1 MTDHSILRFYSPF
14 FKSQCFIKRWVESLK
29 YGTISSLW
37 DSVKFNEPQ
46 LAEYDLHKACTVS
59 YLGTKVIP
67 VDAPMVMPIAK
78 VENNVTV
85 WFLVDPKSED
95 NADEVTNTNKTGG
108 KNAFDVLMS
117 KKTKTI
123 TAKELVNSKKDELY
137 NDLVSLKGLLTVDT
151 EETTNVKK
159 LFTFL
164 ADALWAI
171 DGNHSKI
178 NTGHSSGHC
187 LALPSYFDEIYQKTY
202 FDWQKRKRARPTLC
216 ADKLILCSN
225 NLYDIISMWS
235 HSKFP
240 DENLLNASRA
250 LAECLRSYS
259 DYLKKSQ
266 ERMEKNRCVTK
277 QITEKFSMPSPISAV
292 PFTDLQKPYQ
302 KLDAYF
308 RNVEFYT
315 PIYLENTIEDFGIPD
330 DRKLRYTWFKDIKIS
345 YR

>member
-1 MTDHSILRFYSPF
+1 
-14 FKSQCFIKRWVESLK
+14 LK

-151 EETTNVKK
+151 EETT
-159 LFTFL
+159 
-164 ADALWAI
+164 I
-171 DGNHSKI
+171 
-178 NTGHSSGHC
+178 C
-187 LALPSYFDEIYQKTY
+187 
-202 FDWQKRKRARPTLC
+202 
-216 ADKLILCSN
+216 
-225 NLYDIISMWS
+225 
-235 HSKFP
+235 
-240 DENLLNASRA
+240 
-250 LAECLRSYS
+250 
-259 DYLKKSQ
+259 
-266 ERMEKNRCVTK
+266 
-277 QITEKFSMPSPISAV
+277 
-292 PFTDLQKPYQ
+292 
-302 KLDAYF
+302 
-308 RNVEFYT
+308 
-315 PIYLENTIEDFGIPD
+315 
-330 DRKLRYTWFKDIKIS
+330 
-345 YR
+345 